1 MASPTSA
8 PATPEAAVASNLNVA
23 ASPGSA
29 SSGSTS
35 SSPDVSAFLTQF
47 RAASGENGPDIND
60 QLKRK
65 RDERAE
71 HKKEAQTMAK
81 ELKRLRNQKARTAKK
96 TRGAS
101 TDDLLQALADRA
113 AATVRKELEG
123 KTKRDLDPVP

>member
-8 PATPEAAVASNLNVA
+8 PATPETAVATNPAVA
-23 ASPGSA
+23 ASPGGA

-71 HKKEAQTMAK
+71 HKKEAQKMAK

-113 AATVRKELEG
+113 AATARKELEE
-123 KTKRDLDPVP
+123 KTKRDLAPVP